1 MRYAEF
7 KLVESKGVFGRKP
20 GEPYIHTNGETAQFI
35 QVQAIPDVSE
45 GGKFETPEL
54 RDEAIQAFEKQNNA
68 KIEWT
73 NNPNAGMLA
82 FGIAQIR
89 TTDGKDIFWGRYLRE
104 VKPNLMGVWSNKDIP
119 TGWKL
124 GTSGS
129 LKLETGLDPQT
140 LIRSGSYMK
149 GPEQVIQTV
158 SMNAKDDNKDILV
171 TALKDSAQGKLASF
185 PGQLPVL
192 TAIRDYFGEI
202 MGPVAMMGGAVK
214 GQAEDARRDLAQ
226 GADWKDLQIF
236 WPQSMNYNLMDSIFI
251 APDGKQIGISSKGGV
266 GASASAKN
274 LYDSLQKNK
283 DNQALMD
290 NVKFTAKVVTT
301 IAEKSAKD
309 APFALGEEFNISTP
323 GLKLEVEEY
332 IRTGKKDFSDISDE
346 AKKIAEGYKFD
357 SSVQGFNTGYALT
370 SALAKKVAMEINKNP
385 EFSKGA
391 IALLNTASIIQLYT
405 KVGKK
410 DNDVVV
416 TGYDAVYPPNFTGTI
431 GLDGGKNYYSARI
444 GGKFSFKF
452 LK

>member
-1 MRYAEF
+1 
-7 KLVESKGVFGRKP
+7 
-20 GEPYIHTNGETAQFI
+20 
-35 QVQAIPDVSE
+35 
-45 GGKFETPEL
+45 
-54 RDEAIQAFEKQNNA
+54 
-68 KIEWT
+68 
-73 NNPNAGMLA
+73 
-82 FGIAQIR
+82 
-89 TTDGKDIFWGRYLRE
+89 
-104 VKPNLMGVWSNKDIP
+104 
-119 TGWKL
+119 
-124 GTSGS
+124 
-129 LKLETGLDPQT
+129 
-140 LIRSGSYMK
+140 
-149 GPEQVIQTV
+149 
-158 SMNAKDDNKDILV
+158 
-171 TALKDSAQGKLASF
+171 
-185 PGQLPVL
+185 
-192 TAIRDYFGEI
+192 
-202 MGPVAMMGGAVK
+202 MMGGAVL

-323 GLKLEVEEY
+323 GLKIEVEEY
-332 IRTGKKDFSDISDE
+332 IRTGKKDFNDISDE
-346 AKKIAEGYKFD
+346 AKKLAEGYRFD

-370 SALAKKVAMEINKNP
+370 SALAKRVAMEVNKNP

-410 DNDVVV
+410 ENDVVV